1 MEIKEFQL
9 KSTRTLNQALP
20 KDMNIV
26 NMCLGAYGE
35 FSEVSELI
43 KKHVFQ
49 GHELNREKVKEEL
62 GDTLKYLLDN
72 MVVKVLSYKGKVFG
86 IEPPMFVELEV
97 TYTEPGFKGNTSTG
111 TLKPA
116 TLETGYNV
124 NVPLFVEIGDKVRI
138 DTRSGEYMERV

>member
-43 KKHVFQ
+43 KKHLFHYHKLDQ
-49 GHELNREKVKEEL
+49 GHLAE
-62 GDTLKYLLDN
+62 
-72 MVVKVLSYKGKVFG
+72 
-86 IEPPMFVELEV
+86 
-97 TYTEPGFKGNTSTG
+97 
-111 TLKPA
+111 
-116 TLETGYNV
+116 
-124 NVPLFVEIGDKVRI
+124 EIGDVMFYLVNLATIFNFNMEDILQANVDKLKKRYPDGFTAKASV
-138 DTRSGEYMERV
+138 ERVDVNARA

>member
-26 NMCLGAYGE
+26 NMCLGTYGE

-62 GDTLKYLLDN
+62 GDTMFYLVNLATELDID
-72 MVVKVLSYKGKVFG
+72 MTEVLQNNVDKLLVRYP
-86 IEPPMFVELEV
+86 E
-97 TYTEPGFKGNTSTG
+97 GFTAKAS
-111 TLKPA
+111 
-116 TLETGYNV
+116 V
-124 NVPLFVEIGDKVRI
+124 
-138 DTRSGEYMERV
+138 ERVDVNART

>member
-49 GHELNREKVKEEL
+49 GHELNREKVIEEL
-62 GDTLKYLLDN
+62 GDTMFYLVNLATELDID
-72 MVVKVLSYKGKVFG
+72 MTEVLQNNVDKLLVRYP
-86 IEPPMFVELEV
+86 E
-97 TYTEPGFKGNTSTG
+97 GFTAKAS
-111 TLKPA
+111 
-116 TLETGYNV
+116 V
-124 NVPLFVEIGDKVRI
+124 
-138 DTRSGEYMERV
+138 ERVDVNARA

>member
-49 GHELNREKVKEEL
+49 GHELNREKVKEES
-62 GDTLKYLLDN
+62 GDTMFYLVNLATELDID
-72 MVVKVLSYKGKVFG
+72 MTEVLQNNVDKLLVRYP
-86 IEPPMFVELEV
+86 E
-97 TYTEPGFKGNTSTG
+97 GFTAKAS
-111 TLKPA
+111 
-116 TLETGYNV
+116 V
-124 NVPLFVEIGDKVRI
+124 
-138 DTRSGEYMERV
+138 ERVDVNART

>member
-49 GHELNREKVKEEL
+49 GHELNREKVIEEL
-62 GDTLKYLLDN
+62 GDTMFYLVNLATELDID
-72 MVVKVLSYKGKVFG
+72 MTEVLQNNVDKLLVRYP
-86 IEPPMFVELEV
+86 E
-97 TYTEPGFKGNTSTG
+97 GFTAKAS
-111 TLKPA
+111 
-116 TLETGYNV
+116 V
-124 NVPLFVEIGDKVRI
+124 
-138 DTRSGEYMERV
+138 ERVDVNART

>member
-49 GHELNREKVKEEL
+49 GHELNREKVK
-62 GDTLKYLLDN
+62 
-72 MVVKVLSYKGKVFG
+72 
-86 IEPPMFVELEV
+86 
-97 TYTEPGFKGNTSTG
+97 
-111 TLKPA
+111 
-116 TLETGYNV
+116 
-124 NVPLFVEIGDKVRI
+124 
-138 DTRSGEYMERV
+138 